1 MQQDPISKKWSR
13 KLGFNTGQSSRNEL
27 LNRVYEHIT
36 RKWIRIVCPRMMK
49 ECNSMIYD
57 ARGRIA
63 AESGK
68 HDDMVIS
75 HGLALMG
82 MDQVAELAV
91 EPSKSRRPG
100 SVEEKIAW
108 ELASGKAYG
117 QASSDDFVDPPKWMM
132 KRVSLS
138 DLL

>member
-1 MQQDPISKKWSR
+1 
-13 KLGFNTGQSSRNEL
+13 
-27 LNRVYEHIT
+27 
-36 RKWIRIVCPRMMK
+36 
-49 ECNSMIYD
+49 MIYD

-68 HDDMVIS
+68 HDDMVIA

-91 EPSKSRRPG
+91 EPTRSKRP
-100 SVEEKIAW
+100 STITEKIQW
-108 ELASGKAYG
+108 ELASGKNFS
-117 QASSDDFVDPPKWMM
+117 QASADDFAEAPSWSM

>member
-1 MQQDPISKKWSR
+1 
-13 KLGFNTGQSSRNEL
+13 
-27 LNRVYEHIT
+27 
-36 RKWIRIVCPRMMK
+36 
-49 ECNSMIYD
+49 MIYD

-68 HDDMVIS
+68 HDDMVIA

-82 MDQVAELAV
+82 MDQVAELSV
-91 EPSKSRRPG
+91 EPSKSKRP
-100 SVEEKIAW
+100 STIQEKIAW
-108 ELASGKAYG
+108 ELVSGKSITH
-117 QASSDDFVDPPKWMM
+117 ASLEDFVDPPGWQER